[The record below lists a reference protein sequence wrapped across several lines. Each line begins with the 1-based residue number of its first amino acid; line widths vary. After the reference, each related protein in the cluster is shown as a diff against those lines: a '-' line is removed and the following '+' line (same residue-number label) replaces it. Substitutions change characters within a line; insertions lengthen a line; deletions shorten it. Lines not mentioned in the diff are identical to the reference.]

1 MLTFSNVFCRRG
13 EKVILDGVSFT
24 IHAKQHVGLVG
35 ANGAGKSTLFAL
47 IRGQLLPEDGEVSYS
62 ERLRVAHLAQHTPS
76 SERSALDFTLDGD
89 RPLRTIQSALKK
101 AEAEGD
107 SAAIGRLHAELDAI
121 DGYAAEARAGAI
133 LHGLGFRGND
143 AQRPVNTFS
152 GGWRMRLA
160 LAQTLMT
167 PADLYLLDEP
177 TNHLDLDATLW
188 LEHWLRKL
196 DATLLIISHDRDFLD
211 ETVAYVAHLDH
222 TAITLYRGNYS
233 SFERQ
238 RSEALALQQQ
248 TFVKNQKRMAEIQR
262 FVDRFRAKAT
272 KAKQVQSRL
281 RTLEQLAAA
290 AAVHA
295 RSPFRFAFRNP
306 EKRSNPLVEGADLVL
321 GYGATA
327 DAPAMTI
334 LERVRFRLEPGAR
347 VGILGPNGA
356 GKSTLLKTLAGA
368 LSPLSGTLAFGHHS
382 EVAWFA
388 QHQMTQLKANAS
400 PLAQLQAIDPR
411 APEQA
416 LRNHLG
422 GFGFGA
428 NAMESVA
435 YLSGGEQARLVL
447 ALLAWQ
453 KPALLL
459 LDEPTNHLDMEM
471 RQALAL
477 ALADFEGAVILV
489 SHDRHLLRE
498 TADEFWLVADGA
510 VQLWEGDLQDY
521 ARWLLDRGQGTTGTA
536 KDAPADGAAHT
547 RAARQEEKR
556 AAADR
561 RAALAPLRKKI
572 QATERALAEAEA
584 RLADAE
590 ARLADP
596 ALYDDPA
603 QKATLTATLQ
613 AAGQARQDQEALEAQ
628 WLELSEEYEALSA

>member
-35 ANGAGKSTLFAL
+35 ANGAGKSSLFAL
-47 IRGQLLPEDGEVSYS
+47 IRGQLLPEDGDVSYAD
-62 ERLRVAHLAQHTPS
+62 RLRLAHLAQQTPS
-76 SERSALDFTLDGD
+76 SERSALDFALDGD
-89 RPLRTIQSALKK
+89 RELRRIQGALTK
-101 AEAEGD
+101 AEENGD
-107 SAAIGRLHAELDAI
+107 SEAIGQLHSELDAI
-121 DGYAAEARAGAI
+121 NGYAAEARAGAI
-133 LHGLGFRGND
+133 LHGLGFRGQD
-143 AQRPVNTFS
+143 AQRPVNSFS

-188 LEHWLRKL
+188 LEHWLKKL

-211 ETVAYVAHLDH
+211 ETVAYVAHLENS
-222 TAITLYRGNYS
+222 AVTLYRGNYS

-238 RSEALALQQQ
+238 QSEALALQQQ
-248 TFVKNQKRMAEIQR
+248 TFVKSQKRMAEIQR

-281 RTLEQLAAA
+281 RTLEQLAAN

-306 EKRSNPLVEGADLVL
+306 EKRSNPLVEGEGLSL
-321 GYGATA
+321 GY
-327 DAPAMTI
+327 APEVI
-334 LERVRFRLEPGAR
+334 LEKVRFRIAPGAR
-347 VGILGPNGA
+347 IGILGPNGA
-356 GKSTLLKTLAGA
+356 GKSTLLKTLAGELA
-368 LSPLSGTLAFGHHS
+368 PLAGTLSFGHHAA
-382 EVAWFA
+382 VAWFA
-388 QHQMTQLKANAS
+388 QHQMSQLKPDAP
-400 PLAQLQAIDPR
+400 PLAQLQALDPT

-422 GFGFGA
+422 GFGFGT

-477 ALADFEGAVILV
+477 ALADFEGAVVLV

-510 VQLWEGDLQDY
+510 VAPWTGDLQDY
-521 ARWLLDRGQGTTGTA
+521 ARWLLERGQGSGPA
-536 KDAPADGAAHT
+536 KARDEDAAHT

-556 AAADR
+556 TAAAQ

-572 QATERALAEAEA
+572 QATERALEAAEAE
-584 RLADAE
+584 LASLE
-590 ARLADP
+590 AQLADP
-596 ALYDDPA
+596 ALYDDPK
-603 QKATLTATLQ
+603 QKDQVSALMQ
-613 AAGQARQDQEALEAQ
+613 RAGQARQDREALEGE
-628 WLELSEEYEALSA
+628 WLALSEEYEALGG